1 MDQQEILW
9 RQYSQ
14 TVELYKFYMDLM
26 VKFNVFY
33 YAVTGAILS
42 FFFANPDIDDIEFAL
57 GLPLIMSV
65 AFAAFFVYGAIIMK
79 LLRREVFDIR
89 NALGLRV
96 APDVGVLSVLP
107 YIFASVFLIVA
118 TGCAYLIW
126 RA

>member
-1 MDQQEILW
+1 MPSG
-9 RQYSQ
+9 RSVSYR
-14 TVELYKFYMDLM
+14 
-26 VKFNVFY
+26 
-33 YAVTGAILS
+33 AAIS
-42 FFFANPDIDDIEFAL
+42 RSSAS
-57 GLPLIMSV
+57 SV

-96 APDVGVLSVLP
+96 APDVGVLSVLL

>member
-1 MDQQEILW
+1 MDQQEIPW

-57 GLPLIMSV
+57 
-65 AFAAFFVYGAIIMK
+65 AASDHERCVRCV
-79 LLRREVFDIR
+79 LCLWR
-89 NALGLRV
+89 NNYETATPR
-96 APDVGVLSVLP
+96 GV
-107 YIFASVFLIVA
+107 
-118 TGCAYLIW
+118 
-126 RA
+126 